1 MKIKCLRLVIAF
13 FLVQKF
19 DIFLLSADGFFSKNT
34 SLSFYANNAKTFA
47 TDLRLP
53 LGQVKFSLT
62 PENYNL
68 GISAFSDK
76 IAKSYPFCFKFGNLS
91 AGGSL
96 SKMNNPLLSTSTS
109 PFSSGI
115 SSVNCITSSLPGYSS
130 FSNPVSFFCQFSNSN
145 KKSPLFQ
152 WKTNCFYS
160 PEEENLAFSLH
171 LSKNLLQKKLKL
183 NGQITSGFFHYEEN
197 SLSAWFID
205 QPYYHQGKHFCSFY
219 QFSADLSKFYSAFSL
234 GIYENP
240 FGRLLTIYRW
250 DNKITTKHFIFT
262 LSGLYNPH
270 YKKESFLTSSEK
282 KLENLLQLRGGLQYK
297 FLAGRKIPLFIK
309 TGLVTYANFNLQEKQ
324 GDLKFGIGSQLT
336 SAITAVTL
344 SGALN
349 ADLSAENPNKPQFI
363 FDSATFKLKNTWYIQ
378 EFTPS
383 FSASLSVNPTS
394 EFDSVTLSSKFA
406 LGLNYSKIPSLSSS
420 LSLALTNK
428 DGTYTSKKLSG
439 GITAKFTWKKI
450 NVTLKFSAN
459 IDI

>member
-19 DIFLLSADGFFSKNT
+19 DIFLFSADGFFSKNT
-34 SLSFYANNAKTFA
+34 SLSFYTNNAKTFA

-171 LSKNLLQKKLKL
+171 LSKKLLQKKTKIEWPNYFRIFPLRRK
-183 NGQITSGFFHYEEN
+183 F
-197 SLSAWFID
+197 
-205 QPYYHQGKHFCSFY
+205 SF
-219 QFSADLSKFYSAFSL
+219 
-234 GIYENP
+234 
-240 FGRLLTIYRW
+240 
-250 DNKITTKHFIFT
+250 
-262 LSGLYNPH
+262 
-270 YKKESFLTSSEK
+270 
-282 KLENLLQLRGGLQYK
+282 
-297 FLAGRKIPLFIK
+297 
-309 TGLVTYANFNLQEKQ
+309 GLVYRP
-324 GDLKFGIGSQLT
+324 
-336 SAITAVTL
+336 TL
-344 SGALN
+344 
-349 ADLSAENPNKPQFI
+349 LSPGK
-363 FDSATFKLKNTWYIQ
+363 TFLLFLPVFCGLIKIL
-378 EFTPS
+378 FS
-383 FSASLSVNPTS
+383 F
-394 EFDSVTLSSKFA
+394 FA
-406 LGLNYSKIPSLSSS
+406 WHL
-420 LSLALTNK
+420 
-428 DGTYTSKKLSG
+428 
-439 GITAKFTWKKI
+439 
-450 NVTLKFSAN
+450 
-459 IDI
+459 